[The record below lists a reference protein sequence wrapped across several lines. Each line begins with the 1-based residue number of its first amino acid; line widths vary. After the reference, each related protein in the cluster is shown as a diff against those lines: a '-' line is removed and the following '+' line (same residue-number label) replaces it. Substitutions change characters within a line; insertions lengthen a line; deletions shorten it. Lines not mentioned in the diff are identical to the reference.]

1 MKSAILKYVLG
12 VSVSCAFAISYSNP
26 SKAFPVL
33 TDTLAVKSSTQGLV
47 TDVRYYGR
55 GYGHGGRYYGYG
67 RGYGGAAAAGI
78 IGGIAAGAI
87 VGSIAANNG
96 YGYGPAYAYGPGP
109 YAYSPGP
116 YGPYEYDP
124 VPYDQGPAYYGGTH
138 NYSLP
143 SNRYYAPYKHWTEF

>member
-33 TDTLAVKSSTQGLV
+33 TDTLAVKSSTPSLI

-55 GYGHGGRYYGYG
+55 GYGGGRYYGYG

-87 VGSIAANNG
+87 VGSIAANSG
-96 YGYGPAYAYGPGP
+96 YGYGPGYAYGPGP

-116 YGPYEYDP
+116 YGAYEYDP
-124 VPYDQGPAYYGGTH
+124 GPYDHGPAYYGGTH
-138 NYSLP
+138 NYYP
-143 SNRYYAPYKHWTEF
+143 PPPNRYYAPYKHWTEF

>member
-1 MKSAILKYVLG
+1 MKSAILKYALG
-12 VSVSCAFAISYSNP
+12 VSVSCAFAISYSNS

-33 TDTLAVKSSTQGLV
+33 TDTVAVKSSTPSLI

-55 GYGHGGRYYGYG
+55 GYGGGRYYGYG

-87 VGSIAANNG
+87 VGSIAANSG
-96 YGYGPAYAYGPGP
+96 YGYGP

-116 YGPYEYDP
+116 YGAYEYDP
-124 VPYDQGPAYYGGTH
+124 GPYDHGPAYYGGTH
-138 NYSLP
+138 NYYP
-143 SNRYYAPYKHWTEF
+143 PPPNRYYAPYKHWTEF

>member
-12 VSVSCAFAISYSNP
+12 VSVSCAFAISCSNP

-33 TDTLAVKSSTQGLV
+33 TDTLAVKSSTRDLV
-47 TDVRYYGR
+47 TDARYYGR
-55 GYGHGGRYYGYG
+55 GYGGGRYYGYG

-78 IGGIAAGAI
+78 IGGLAAGAI
-87 VGSIAANNG
+87 VGSIAANSG
-96 YGYGPAYAYGPGP
+96 YGYGP

-124 VPYDQGPAYYGGTH
+124 GPYDHGPAYYGGTH
-138 NYSLP
+138 NYYP
-143 SNRYYAPYKHWTEF
+143 PPPNRYYAPYKHWTEF

>member
-1 MKSAILKYVLG
+1 MKSAILKYALG

-33 TDTLAVKSSTQGLV
+33 TDTLAVKSSTPSLI

-78 IGGIAAGAI
+78 IGGLAAGVI
-87 VGSIAANNG
+87 VGSIAANSG
-96 YGYGPAYAYGPGP
+96 YGYGP

-116 YGPYEYDP
+116 YGPYE
-124 VPYDQGPAYYGGTH
+124 
-138 NYSLP
+138 
-143 SNRYYAPYKHWTEF
+143 

>member
-33 TDTLAVKSSTQGLV
+33 TDTLAVKSSTPSLI
-47 TDVRYYGR
+47 TDVRIYGR

-78 IGGIAAGAI
+78 IGGLAAGAI
-87 VGSIAANNG
+87 VGSMAANSG
-96 YGYGPAYAYGPGP
+96 YGYRP

-116 YGPYEYDP
+116 YGPYDP
-124 VPYDQGPAYYGGTH
+124 GPYDHGPAYYGGTH
-138 NYSLP
+138 NYYP
-143 SNRYYAPYKHWTEF
+143 PPPNRYYAPYKHWTEF

>member
-1 MKSAILKYVLG
+1 MNSRILKYVLG

-33 TDTLAVKSSTQGLV
+33 TDTVAVKSSTPSLI

-55 GYGHGGRYYGYG
+55 GYGGGRYYGYG

-78 IGGIAAGAI
+78 IGGLAAGVI
-87 VGSIAANNG
+87 VGSIAANSG
-96 YGYGPAYAYGPGP
+96 YGYGP

-124 VPYDQGPAYYGGTH
+124 GPYDHGPAYYGGTH
-138 NYSLP
+138 NYYP
-143 SNRYYAPYKHWTEF
+143 PPPNRYYAPYKHWTEF

>member
-1 MKSAILKYVLG
+1 MKSAILNYVLG

-33 TDTLAVKSSTQGLV
+33 TDTVAVKSSTPSLI

-55 GYGHGGRYYGYG
+55 GYGGGRYYGYG

-87 VGSIAANNG
+87 VGSIAANSG
-96 YGYGPAYAYGPGP
+96 YRYGP

-116 YGPYEYDP
+116 YGAYEYDP
-124 VPYDQGPAYYGGTH
+124 GPYDHGPAYYGGTH
-138 NYSLP
+138 NYYP
-143 SNRYYAPYKHWTEF
+143 PPPNRYYAPYKHWTEF

>member
-1 MKSAILKYVLG
+1 MKSAILKYALG

-33 TDTLAVKSSTQGLV
+33 TDTVAVKSSTPSLI
-47 TDVRYYGR
+47 TDARYYGR
-55 GYGHGGRYYGYG
+55 GYGGGRYYGYG

-78 IGGIAAGAI
+78 IGGLAAGAI
-87 VGSIAANNG
+87 VGSIAANSG
-96 YGYGPAYAYGPGP
+96 YGYGP

-124 VPYDQGPAYYGGTH
+124 GPYDHGPAYYGGTH
-138 NYSLP
+138 NYYP
-143 SNRYYAPYKHWTEF
+143 PPPNRYYAPYKHWTEF

>member
-33 TDTLAVKSSTQGLV
+33 TDTLTVKTSTPSLI

-55 GYGHGGRYYGYG
+55 GYGGGRYYGYG
-67 RGYGGAAAAGI
+67 SGYGGAAAAGI
-78 IGGIAAGAI
+78 IGGLAAGVI
-87 VGSIAANNG
+87 VGSIAANSG
-96 YGYGPAYAYGPGP
+96 YGYGP

-124 VPYDQGPAYYGGTH
+124 GPYDHGPAYYGGTH
-138 NYSLP
+138 NFYP
-143 SNRYYAPYKHWTEF
+143 PPPYRYYAPYKHWTEF

>member
-33 TDTLAVKSSTQGLV
+33 TDTLAVKSSTPSLI
-47 TDVRYYGR
+47 TDVRIYGR

-78 IGGIAAGAI
+78 IGGLAAGAI
-87 VGSIAANNG
+87 VGSMAANSG
-96 YGYGPAYAYGPGP
+96 YGYRP

-116 YGPYEYDP
+116 YGPYDP
-124 VPYDQGPAYYGGTH
+124 GPYDHGPAYYGGTH
-138 NYSLP
+138 NYYP
-143 SNRYYAPYKHWTEF
+143 PPPNQYYAPYKHWTEF

>member
-33 TDTLAVKSSTQGLV
+33 TDTVAVKSSTPSLI
-47 TDVRYYGR
+47 TDARYYGR
-55 GYGHGGRYYGYG
+55 GYGGGRYYGYG

-87 VGSIAANNG
+87 PCPAAMR
-96 YGYGPAYAYGPGP
+96 YARRCD
-109 YAYSPGP
+109 ATH
-116 YGPYEYDP
+116 ER
-124 VPYDQGPAYYGGTH
+124 GTLPQIVELM
-138 NYSLP
+138 NATGTSADFRSLTP
-143 SNRYYAPYKHWTEF
+143 RDSATRSQ

>member
-33 TDTLAVKSSTQGLV
+33 TDTVAVKSSTPSLI

-55 GYGHGGRYYGYG
+55 GYGGGRYYGYG

-87 VGSIAANNG
+87 VGSIAANSG
-96 YGYGPAYAYGPGP
+96 YGYRP

-116 YGPYEYDP
+116 YGAYEYDP
-124 VPYDQGPAYYGGTH
+124 GPYDHGPAYYGGTH
-138 NYSLP
+138 NYYP
-143 SNRYYAPYKHWTEF
+143 PPPNRYYAPYKHWTEF

>member
-33 TDTLAVKSSTQGLV
+33 TDTVAVKSSTPSLI

-55 GYGHGGRYYGYG
+55 GYGGGRYYGYG

-87 VGSIAANNG
+87 VGSIAANSG
-96 YGYGPAYAYGPGP
+96 YGYGP

-116 YGPYEYDP
+116 YGEYDP
-124 VPYDQGPAYYGGTH
+124 GPYDHGPAYYGGTH
-138 NYSLP
+138 NYYP
-143 SNRYYAPYKHWTEF
+143 PPPNRYYAPYKHWTEF

>member
-33 TDTLAVKSSTQGLV
+33 TDTLAVKSSTRDLV
-47 TDVRYYGR
+47 TDARYYGR
-55 GYGHGGRYYGYG
+55 GYGGGRYYGYG

-78 IGGIAAGAI
+78 IGGLAAGAI
-87 VGSIAANNG
+87 VGSIAANSG
-96 YGYGPAYAYGPGP
+96 YGYGP

-124 VPYDQGPAYYGGTH
+124 GPYDHGPAYYGGTH
-138 NYSLP
+138 NYYP
-143 SNRYYAPYKHWTEF
+143 PQPNRYYAPYKHWTEF

>member
-12 VSVSCAFAISYSNP
+12 VSVSCAFAVSYSNP

-33 TDTLAVKSSTQGLV
+33 TDTLAVKSSTRDLV
-47 TDVRYYGR
+47 TDARYYGR
-55 GYGHGGRYYGYG
+55 GYGGGRYYGYG

-78 IGGIAAGAI
+78 IGGLAAGAI
-87 VGSIAANNG
+87 VGSIAANSG
-96 YGYGPAYAYGPGP
+96 YGYGP

-124 VPYDQGPAYYGGTH
+124 GPYDHGPAYYGGTH
-138 NYSLP
+138 NYYP
-143 SNRYYAPYKHWTEF
+143 PPPNRYYAPYKHWTEF

>member
-33 TDTLAVKSSTQGLV
+33 THTVAVKSSTPSLI
-47 TDVRYYGR
+47 TDARYYGR
-55 GYGHGGRYYGYG
+55 GYGGGRYYGYG

-78 IGGIAAGAI
+78 IGGLAAGVI
-87 VGSIAANNG
+87 VGSIAANSG
-96 YGYGPAYAYGPGP
+96 YGYGP

-116 YGPYEYDP
+116 YGAYEYDSG
-124 VPYDQGPAYYGGTH
+124 PYDHGPAYYGGTH
-138 NYSLP
+138 NNYP
-143 SNRYYAPYKHWTEF
+143 PPPNRYYAPYKHWTEF

>member
-1 MKSAILKYVLG
+1 MNSRILKYVLG

-33 TDTLAVKSSTQGLV
+33 TDTVAVKSSTPSLI

-55 GYGHGGRYYGYG
+55 GYGGGRYYGYG

-87 VGSIAANNG
+87 VGSIAANSG
-96 YGYGPAYAYGPGP
+96 YGYGP

-116 YGPYEYDP
+116 YGAYEYDP
-124 VPYDQGPAYYGGTH
+124 GPYDHGPAYYGGTH
-138 NYSLP
+138 NYYP
-143 SNRYYAPYKHWTEF
+143 PPPNRYYAPYKHWTEF

>member
-1 MKSAILKYVLG
+1 MNSAILKYVLG

-33 TDTLAVKSSTQGLV
+33 TDTLAVKSSTQGLI

-55 GYGHGGRYYGYG
+55 GYGHG

-78 IGGIAAGAI
+78 IGGLAAGAI
-87 VGSIAANNG
+87 IGSIAANNG
-96 YGYGPAYAYGPGP
+96 YGYGPGYAYGPGP
-109 YAYSPGP
+109 YAYGPGP

-124 VPYDQGPAYYGGTH
+124 GPYDHGPAYYGGTH
-138 NYSLP
+138 NYSPP

>member
-33 TDTLAVKSSTQGLV
+33 TDTVAVKSSTPSLI
-47 TDVRYYGR
+47 TDARYYGR
-55 GYGHGGRYYGYG
+55 GYGGGRYYGYG
-67 RGYGGAAAAGI
+67 RRYGGAAAAGI
-78 IGGIAAGAI
+78 IGGLAAGAI
-87 VGSIAANNG
+87 VGSIAANSG
-96 YGYGPAYAYGPGP
+96 YGYGP

-124 VPYDQGPAYYGGTH
+124 GPYDHGPAYYGGTH
-138 NYSLP
+138 NYYP
-143 SNRYYAPYKHWTEF
+143 PPPNRYYAPYKHWTEF

>member
-33 TDTLAVKSSTQGLV
+33 TDTLAVKSSTPSLI

-55 GYGHGGRYYGYG
+55 GYGGGRYYGYG

-78 IGGIAAGAI
+78 IGGLAAGAI
-87 VGSIAANNG
+87 VGSIAANSG
-96 YGYGPAYAYGPGP
+96 YGYGP

-116 YGPYEYDP
+116 YGPYEYDSG
-124 VPYDQGPAYYGGTH
+124 PYDHGPAYYGGTH
-138 NYSLP
+138 NYYP
-143 SNRYYAPYKHWTEF
+143 PPPNRYYAPYKHWTEF

>member
-33 TDTLAVKSSTQGLV
+33 TDTVAVKSSTQGLI

-78 IGGIAAGAI
+78 IGGLADGAI
-87 VGSIAANNG
+87 VGSIVANNS
-96 YGYGPAYAYGPGP
+96 YDYGP

-116 YGPYEYDP
+116 YGPYEYDSGP
-124 VPYDQGPAYYGGTH
+124 NDYGPAYYGGTH
-138 NYSLP
+138 NYYP
-143 SNRYYAPYKHWTEF
+143 PPNRYYAPYKHWTEF

>member
-33 TDTLAVKSSTQGLV
+33 TDTLAVKSSTPSLI

-78 IGGIAAGAI
+78 IGGLAAGAI
-87 VGSIAANNG
+87 VGSMAANSG
-96 YGYGPAYAYGPGP
+96 YGYRP

-116 YGPYEYDP
+116 YGPYDP
-124 VPYDQGPAYYGGTH
+124 GPYDHGPAYYGGTH
-138 NYSLP
+138 NYYP
-143 SNRYYAPYKHWTEF
+143 PPPNRYYAPYKHWTEF

>member
-33 TDTLAVKSSTQGLV
+33 TDTVAVKSSTPSLI

-55 GYGHGGRYYGYG
+55 GYGGGRYYGYG

-87 VGSIAANNG
+87 VGSIAANSG
-96 YGYGPAYAYGPGP
+96 YGYGP
-109 YAYSPGP
+109 YAYSPGL
-116 YGPYEYDP
+116 YGAYEYDP
-124 VPYDQGPAYYGGTH
+124 GPYDHGPAYYGGTH
-138 NYSLP
+138 NYYP
-143 SNRYYAPYKHWTEF
+143 PPPNRYYAPYKHWTEF

>member
-33 TDTLAVKSSTQGLV
+33 TDTVAVKSSTASLI

-55 GYGHGGRYYGYG
+55 GYGGGRYYGYR

-87 VGSIAANNG
+87 VGSIAANSG
-96 YGYGPAYAYGPGP
+96 YGYGP

-116 YGPYEYDP
+116 YGAYEYDP
-124 VPYDQGPAYYGGTH
+124 GPYDHGPAYYGGTH
-138 NYSLP
+138 NYYP
-143 SNRYYAPYKHWTEF
+143 PPPNRYYAPYKHWTEF

>member
-33 TDTLAVKSSTQGLV
+33 TDTLAVKSSTRDLV
-47 TDVRYYGR
+47 TDARYYGR
-55 GYGHGGRYYGYG
+55 GYGGGRYYGYG

-78 IGGIAAGAI
+78 IGGLAAGAI
-87 VGSIAANNG
+87 VGSIAANSG
-96 YGYGPAYAYGPGP
+96 YGYGP

-124 VPYDQGPAYYGGTH
+124 GPYDHGPAYYGGTH
-138 NYSLP
+138 NYYP
-143 SNRYYAPYKHWTEF
+143 PPPNRYYAPYKHWTEF

>member
-1 MKSAILKYVLG
+1 MNSAILKYVLG

-33 TDTLAVKSSTQGLV
+33 TDTLAVKSSTQGLI

-55 GYGHGGRYYGYG
+55 GYGHG

-78 IGGIAAGAI
+78 IGGLAAGAI

-96 YGYGPAYAYGPGP
+96 YGYGPGYAYGPGP
-109 YAYSPGP
+109 YAYGPGP

-124 VPYDQGPAYYGGTH
+124 GPYDHGPAYYGGTH
-138 NYSLP
+138 NYSPP

>member
-33 TDTLAVKSSTQGLV
+33 TDTLAVKSSTRGLV

-78 IGGIAAGAI
+78 IGGLAAGAI
-87 VGSIAANNG
+87 VGSIAANSG
-96 YGYGPAYAYGPGP
+96 YGYGP

-116 YGPYEYDP
+116 YGAYEYDP
-124 VPYDQGPAYYGGTH
+124 GPYDHGPAYYGGTH
-138 NYSLP
+138 NYYP
-143 SNRYYAPYKHWTEF
+143 PPPNRYYAPYKHWTEF

>member
-1 MKSAILKYVLG
+1 MNSRILKYVLG
-12 VSVSCAFAISYSNP
+12 VSVSCAFAIAYSNP

-33 TDTLAVKSSTQGLV
+33 TDTVAVKSSTPSLI

-55 GYGHGGRYYGYG
+55 GYGGGRYYGYG

-87 VGSIAANNG
+87 VGSIAANSG
-96 YGYGPAYAYGPGP
+96 YGYGP

-116 YGPYEYDP
+116 YGAYEYDP
-124 VPYDQGPAYYGGTH
+124 GPYDHGPAYYGGTH
-138 NYSLP
+138 NYYP
-143 SNRYYAPYKHWTEF
+143 PPPNRYYAPYKHWTEF